1 MKFSNYIKFTIT
13 FLRKSI
19 TSKSKRPLI
28 IWVTYLWNNITFNY
42 RVNLNKINL
51 FKYRLYEKIRLLFSK
66 RRL

>member
-1 MKFSNYIKFTIT
+1 MKFSNYIKFTII

-19 TSKSKRPLI
+19 ISKNSRPLI
-28 IWVTYLWNNITFNY
+28 IWITYILNNITFTY
-42 RVNLNKINL
+42 HVNLNKINL

>member
-1 MKFSNYIKFTIT
+1 MKFFNYIKFTIT

-19 TSKSKRPLI
+19 ISKSKRPLI
-28 IWVTYLWNNITFNY
+28 IWVTYLWNNITFTY

>member
-1 MKFSNYIKFTIT
+1 MKFSNYIKFIIT

-19 TSKSKRPLI
+19 ISKNRRPLI
-28 IWVTYLWNNITFNY
+28 IWITYIWNNITFIY
-42 RVNLNKINL
+42 HINLNKINL

>member
-19 TSKSKRPLI
+19 ISKNKRPLI
-28 IWVTYLWNNITFNY
+28 IWITYIWNNIIFTY
-42 RVNLNKINL
+42 RINLNKINL

-66 RRL
+66 RWL